1 MSENLTS
8 ILITVVTLM
17 FSGGA
22 WKFYEF
28 LVKNKRE
35 KNKDQEAEKTIYRD
49 SLVNRVEKLESEKE
63 KCLLSLLEISKE
75 VSALRVR
82 LEFIEKEN
90 EILKIKLQK

>member
-8 ILITVVTLM
+8 IIVTIVTLM

>member
-8 ILITVVTLM
+8 IIVTIVTLM

-90 EILKIKLQK
+90 QILKIKLQK

>member
-8 ILITVVTLM
+8 IIVTIVTLM

-90 EILKIKLQK
+90 EILKIKLQN

>member
-8 ILITVVTLM
+8 ILITVVTLL

-35 KNKDQEAEKTIYRD
+35 KNKDEEAEKSIYRD
-49 SLVNRVEKLESEKE
+49 SLVKRVEKLESEKE

-90 EILKIKLQK
+90 EILKIKLQG

>member
-1 MSENLTS
+1 MNENLTS
-8 ILITVVTLM
+8 ILITIVTLL

-35 KNKDQEAEKTIYRD
+35 KNKDQEAEKSIYRD